1 MGLKDLFSSEGRA
14 TRARAK
20 NSAIVRDKHAQSL
33 DRQSAL
39 EALEADGHPDA
50 ILGLL
55 GRFSMRYDKSIE
67 DEQEKNWVYDRL
79 KARGEAII
87 SPLRKYLLSSD
98 TLSFG
103 LRLLSEMLDHDK
115 VWPVLEELCARHDN
129 TYTRDP
135 EPKAQL
141 VHFLGEFAD
150 ERATRALLPYLDDVD
165 ENVRFNAVEAL
176 FAHGKQELAFQPLID
191 HVQKESEESRRIKR
205 RILEGFAE
213 QGWELGKERVEVF
226 QKLVDDLYGGARLD
240 NHGRIKK
247 PTSK

>member
-20 NSAIVRDKHAQSL
+20 NSATVKDKHAQSI

-55 GRFSMRYDKSIE
+55 GRFSMRYDKTIE

-79 KARGEAII
+79 KARGDTII
-87 SPLRKYLLSSD
+87 PPLRKYLLSSD
-98 TLSFG
+98 TLSFA
-103 LRLLSEMLDHDK
+103 LRLLSEMPDHDK
-115 VWPVLEELCARHDN
+115 VWPVLEELCQRHDN

-141 VHFLGEFAD
+141 VHFLGEFQD
-150 ERATRALLPYLDDVD
+150 ERACKALLPYLDDVD

-176 FAHGKQELAFQPLID
+176 LAHGKAEVALAPLVE
-191 HVQKESEESRRIKR
+191 HVQKPTEESRRIKR

-213 QGWELGKERVEVF
+213 ASWELGKDRSAEF
-226 QKLVDDLYGGARLD
+226 QKLCDDLYSGARVD

-247 PTSK
+247 PSK